1 LGSFGKDS
9 TGNRMPSFYLIALV
23 IEV

>member
-9 TGNRMPSFYLIALV
+9 TGNRMPSFHLMALV